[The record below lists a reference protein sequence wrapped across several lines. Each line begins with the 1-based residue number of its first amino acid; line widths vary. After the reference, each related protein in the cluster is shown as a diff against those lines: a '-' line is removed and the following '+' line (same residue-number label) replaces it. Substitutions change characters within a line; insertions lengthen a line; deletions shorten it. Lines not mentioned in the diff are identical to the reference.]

1 MKAVVF
7 HKHGGLEELVYE
19 DLQDPKSDD
28 NEVIVKVKAC
38 SLNHLDIW
46 IRQGIPAY
54 KINLPHI
61 SGCDVSG
68 IVEDVGK
75 NVDGVNV
82 GDRVIIA
89 PGLSCL
95 RCDQCVSGNDNLC
108 ESYKI
113 FGAGTLGG
121 YAEYT
126 KAPSNSIIPIP
137 DSLSFVQAAAF
148 PLTFLTAYHM
158 LVSRIDLRVGQD
170 ILIIAAGSGIGTAAV
185 RIAKLLG
192 ARVIATVGSE
202 DKVEKAKIMG
212 VDDVINYNQEDFSA
226 KVLDL
231 TDGKGVDAVFENVG
245 PETWEKSLNCLSKN
259 GKLVTCGATSGPDV
273 NLNLRRVFMKQLSVF
288 GSVMGTRK
296 ELFEIIKFVITGQ
309 LRVTIDSVFELKDAQ
324 KAQEKMLERK
334 NFGKIMLEMSD

>member
-7 HKHGGLEELVYE
+7 HKNGGPEELVYE
-19 DLQDPKSDD
+19 DFQDPKADD
-28 NEVIVKVKAC
+28 NEVVVKVKAC
-38 SLNHLDIW
+38 SINHLDIW

-54 KINLPHI
+54 KIKLPHI

-68 IVEDVGK
+68 IVEDAGK
-75 NVDGVNV
+75 DAEGVNA

-89 PGLSCL
+89 PGLSCFK
-95 RCDQCVSGNDNLC
+95 CDQCVSGNDNLC

-126 KAPSNSIIPIP
+126 KAPLSSVIPIP

-158 LVSRIDLRVGQD
+158 LVSRIGLKVGQD
-170 ILIIAAGSGIGTAAV
+170 ILIIAAGSGIGTASV
-185 RIAKLLG
+185 RIAKLIG
-192 ARVIATVGSE
+192 AHVIATVGSE
-202 DKVEKAKIMG
+202 EKVEKAKIMG
-212 VDDVINYNQEDFSA
+212 VDDVINYNQEDFCA
-226 KVLDL
+226 KVLEL
-231 TDGKGVDAVFENVG
+231 TDSRGVDVVLENVG
-245 PETWEKSLNCLSKN
+245 PETWEKSINCLAKN

-273 NLNLRRVFMKQLSVF
+273 NLNLRRIFMNQLSIF

-309 LRVTIDSVFELKDAQ
+309 LRVTIDSVFELKDTK

-334 NFGKIMLEMSD
+334 NFGKIMLEMND